1 LEKPRAIRA
10 LAWRA
15 RICAERVLLWKFG
28 RTSEAGLVLAVVGL
42 VTDTIT
48 LVLPATVM
56 VLWQQSR
63 CALALT
69 GCNMYAVAVTMTLL
83 TAVGF
88 AATNIDDAIAG
99 RGAAT
104 AQRETLRDEIDRLKS
119 ERDGLVFIPTDRSA
133 VAAAQVARDQAC
145 GRVGPNCRQRVA
157 ELNAVLRDKAAAD
170 RAAEIDARIAAQE
183 AGLSALPPLAS
194 ADPQTEAARAA
205 VTWLSAGHVAASSE
219 DIRMTRVIGIAAVLF
234 MAGLLLAFGTALRQ
248 PARKA
253 FAV

>member
-1 LEKPRAIRA
+1 M
-10 LAWRA
+10 
-15 RICAERVLLWKFG
+15 WKFG

-63 CALALT
+63 RALALT
-69 GCNMYAVAVTMTLL
+69 GCGMYAVAVTMTLL

-133 VAAAQVARDQAC
+133 VAAA
-145 GRVGPNCRQRVA
+145 
-157 ELNAVLRDKAAAD
+157 
-170 RAAEIDARIAAQE
+170 
-183 AGLSALPPLAS
+183 
-194 ADPQTEAARAA
+194 
-205 VTWLSAGHVAASSE
+205 
-219 DIRMTRVIGIAAVLF
+219 
-234 MAGLLLAFGTALRQ
+234 
-248 PARKA
+248 
-253 FAV
+253 